1 MKKKTIAQRIDRA
14 LALETGLRLS
24 SNDVL
29 ALDLEW
35 HGRKNYDSYVTLSY
49 PPVGQSGQAFQTRY
63 DGLLNDHE
71 RQRLSAN
78 LDNML
83 IEGQREPEVPLQDK
97 VGMKDPYQH
106 SVVTSYFGVL
116 LQSFNDWI
124 NRKSGNKP

>member
-83 IEGQREPEVPLQDK
+83 EKTILYIESNNSISNLLWVRD
-97 VGMKDPYQH
+97 
-106 SVVTSYFGVL
+106 SVWFARV
-116 LQSFNDWI
+116 
-124 NRKSGNKP
+124 